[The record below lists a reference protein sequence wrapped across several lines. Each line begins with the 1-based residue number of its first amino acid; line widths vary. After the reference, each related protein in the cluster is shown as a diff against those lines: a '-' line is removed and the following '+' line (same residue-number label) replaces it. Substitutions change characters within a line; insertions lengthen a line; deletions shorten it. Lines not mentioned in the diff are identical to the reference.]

1 PGAIL
6 ACPLSLHDALP
17 IWSVGRTSSRHGRP
31 STGGPARRSIRA
43 RDRKARPVK
52 SRLARPLRSA
62 SIPNTM
68 VETAVVLLSG
78 GMDSATALALTI
90 KEGHR
95 IISLTF
101 DYGQR
106 HRKEVDAAERIAKHF
121 RVPDR
126 RTMTIDLSAIGGSAL
141 TDAQIRVP
149 EQS

>member
-1 PGAIL
+1 M
-6 ACPLSLHDALP
+6 
-17 IWSVGRTSSRHGRP
+17 
-31 STGGPARRSIRA
+31 
-43 RDRKARPVK
+43 K
-52 SRLARPLRSA
+52 SRLATPLPSA
-62 SIPNTM
+62 CIPNTM

-95 IISLTF
+95 GISLTF

-106 HRKEVDAAERIAKHF
+106 HRKEIDAAERIAKHF

-141 TDAQIRVP
+141 TGARIPGPAQRRLEENGRGIPVTYVP
-149 EQS
+149 APHTIFLAHALGPAEATAAEATVLAA

>member
-1 PGAIL
+1 M
-6 ACPLSLHDALP
+6 
-17 IWSVGRTSSRHGRP
+17 P
-31 STGGPARRSIRA
+31 SP
-43 RDRKARPVK
+43 
-52 SRLARPLRSA
+52 
-62 SIPNTM
+62 M

-95 IISLTF
+95 VISLTF

-106 HRKEVDAAERIAKHF
+106 HRKEIDAAERIAKHF

-141 TDAQIRVP
+141 TDARIRVP
-149 EQS
+149 EQRRLEGNGRGLPGTYLPPPETIFPAPCLCLAG